1 MANGIKAAKSIF
13 SRMMENLDLNVEED
27 QCSPIVVHS
36 ETFST
41 IVFTLN
47 ALNGGISIITSDIVD
62 NFKKYYAPAI
72 NDIAMIEY
80 PLDRISIQVR
90 NETDEYTAESW
101 SIYAIFGG
109 YDKLKITN
117 EYEFIQHNFLTWR
130 PQICY
135 TSPGVKE
142 QLSFVIYNEGPDES
156 VTYPT
161 TSSRKIFAKIYFR
174 THQPSVIGLE
184 VADQDLTL
192 YRVDCSYARIATLAE
207 GLEIDD
213 EVVAYDIYG
222 GIDEN
227 TDDSIVINPQRFIV
241 RPRSSSHTHF
251 FFQNTL
257 GGFDTITATGEVISS
272 ATGDIL
278 TSMVRRQETEVSNAY
293 VKSWEVN
300 TGYIVTAQ
308 EENLWHEFLRSTNR
322 YILLEDGTYRKIIVE
337 EYKAE
342 RATMEADS
350 FTFKFHYAEAA
361 EGSGFN
367 KVESL
372 PEFYIG

>member
-1 MANGIKAAKSIF
+1 MGAIKQTKSIF
-13 SRMMENLDLNVEED
+13 SCNMADILADTGED
-27 QCSPIVVHS
+27 VSCRIVIHSDTSPSTVFRLYAIDSNIRLCISEIIRNYSKSYTPHITDVAKVV
-36 ETFST
+36 
-41 IVFTLN
+41 
-47 ALNGGISIITSDIVD
+47 
-62 NFKKYYAPAI
+62 
-72 NDIAMIEY
+72 Y
-80 PLDRISIQVR
+80 PLDRVSIQIR
-90 NETDEYTAESW
+90 NEADKLSAWSY

-109 YDKLKITN
+109 YDKLKISN

-142 QLSFVIYNEGPDES
+142 QLSFVICNEGPDEL
-156 VTYPT
+156 VTYPA
-161 TSSRKIFAKIYFR
+161 TSHRKIFAKIYFR
-174 THQPSVIGLE
+174 THQAVVFGLE

-192 YRVDCSYARIATLAE
+192 YRVDCSYDRIATIAGILQ
-207 GLEIDD
+207 IDD

-222 GIDEN
+222 GIDEK
-227 TDDSIVINPQRFIV
+227 TDDSVVINPQRFIV

-257 GGFDTITATGEVISS
+257 GGFDTITATGEVVSS
-272 ATGDIL
+272 AKGDVQ
-278 TSMVRRQETEVSNAY
+278 TSMVRRKETEVHNAY

-308 EENLWHEFLRSTNR
+308 EESLWHEFLRSTNR
-322 YILLEDGTYRKIIVE
+322 YILLENGTYRKIIVE

-367 KVESL
+367 KAESL

>member
-1 MANGIKAAKSIF
+1 MGAIKQTKSIF
-13 SRMMENLDLNVEED
+13 SCNMADILADIGED
-27 QCSPIVVHS
+27 VSCPIVIHS
-36 ETFST
+36 DTSPST
-41 IVFTLN
+41 VFRLYAIDSN
-47 ALNGGISIITSDIVD
+47 IRLCISEIIRNYSKSYTPHITDVA
-62 NFKKYYAPAI
+62 KVV
-72 NDIAMIEY
+72 Y
-80 PLDRISIQVR
+80 PLDRVSIQIR
-90 NETDEYTAESW
+90 NETDEATVWSY

-109 YDKLKITN
+109 YDKLEISN

-142 QLSFVIYNEGPDES
+142 QLSFVICNEGPDEGI
-156 VTYPT
+156 TYPT
-161 TSSRKIFAKIYFR
+161 TSHRKIFAKIYYR
-174 THQPSVIGLE
+174 THQAVVFGLE

-192 YRVDCSYARIATLAE
+192 YRIDCSYNRIAILSE
-207 GLEIDD
+207 MLQIDD

-227 TDDSIVINPQRFIV
+227 TDDSVVINPQRFIV

-257 GGFDTITATGEVISS
+257 GGFDTITATGEVVSS
-272 ATGDIL
+272 AKGDVQ
-278 TSMVRRQETEVSNAY
+278 TSMVRRKETEVHNAY

-322 YILLEDGTYRKIIVE
+322 YILLENGTYRKIIVE
-337 EYKAE
+337 EYKTE

-367 KVESL
+367 KAESL

>member
-1 MANGIKAAKSIF
+1 MASGIKVTKSIF
-13 SRMMENLDLNVEED
+13 SHMMDNLVINVGTD
-27 QCSPIVVHS
+27 QSSPIVIHS
-36 ETFST
+36 DTFST

-47 ALNGGISIITSDIVD
+47 AIDSNICITTSDIVQ
-62 NFKKYYAPAI
+62 NFKRDYDPAI
-72 NDIAMIEY
+72 ARVGLVVY
-80 PLDRISIQVR
+80 PLDKIHIQVR
-90 NETDEYTAESW
+90 NESGEYTANSYL
-101 SIYAIFGG
+101 IPTIFGG
-109 YDKLKITN
+109 YDRHRVED
-117 EYEFIQHNFLTWR
+117 EYDFIQHNFLTWR

-142 QLSFVIYNEGPDES
+142 QLSFVIHNEGADAS

-174 THQPSVIGLE
+174 THQAAVLGLE
-184 VADQDLTL
+184 VANQDLTL
-192 YRVDCSYARIATLAE
+192 YRVDCSYDRIATIAGMLQ
-207 GLEIDD
+207 IDD

-227 TDDSIVINPQRFIV
+227 TDDSVVINPQRFIV

-257 GGFDTITATGEVISS
+257 GGFDTITATGEVVSS
-272 ATGDIL
+272 AKGDVQ
-278 TSMVRRQETEVSNAY
+278 TSMVRRKETEVHNAY

-322 YILLEDGTYRKIIVE
+322 YILLENGTYRKIIVE

-367 KVESL
+367 KAESL

>member
-1 MANGIKAAKSIF
+1 MGAIKQTKSIF
-13 SRMMENLDLNVEED
+13 SCNMADILADTGED
-27 QCSPIVVHS
+27 VSCPIVIHS
-36 ETFST
+36 DTSPYT
-41 IVFTLN
+41 VFRLYAIDSN
-47 ALNGGISIITSDIVD
+47 IRLCISEIIRNYSKSYTPHITDVA
-62 NFKKYYAPAI
+62 KV
-72 NDIAMIEY
+72 EY
-80 PLDRISIQVR
+80 PLDRVFIQIR
-90 NETDEYTAESW
+90 NETDELTVW
-101 SIYAIFGG
+101 SYSIFAIFGG
-109 YDKLKITN
+109 YDKLKISN

-142 QLSFVIYNEGPDES
+142 QLSFVICNEGPDAS

-174 THQPSVIGLE
+174 THQAAVLGLE

-192 YRVDCSYARIATLAE
+192 YRVDCSYNRIATIAGMLQ
-207 GLEIDD
+207 IDD

-227 TDDSIVINPQRFIV
+227 TDDSVVINPQRFIV

-257 GGFDTITATGEVISS
+257 GGFDTITATGEVVSS
-272 ATGDIL
+272 AKGDVQ
-278 TSMVRRQETEVSNAY
+278 TSMVRRKETEVHNAY

-322 YILLEDGTYRKIIVE
+322 YILLENGTYRKIIVE

-367 KVESL
+367 KAESL

>member
-1 MANGIKAAKSIF
+1 MGAIKQTKSIF
-13 SRMMENLDLNVEED
+13 SCNMADILADAGED
-27 QCSPIVVHS
+27 VSCPVVIHSDTSPHTVFRLYAIDSNIRLCISEIIRNYSKSYTPHITDVAKVVC
-36 ETFST
+36 
-41 IVFTLN
+41 
-47 ALNGGISIITSDIVD
+47 
-62 NFKKYYAPAI
+62 
-72 NDIAMIEY
+72 
-80 PLDRISIQVR
+80 PLDRVFIQIR
-90 NETDEYTAESW
+90 NETDEFTVW
-101 SIYAIFGG
+101 SYSIFAIFGG
-109 YDKLKITN
+109 YDKLKISN

-142 QLSFVIYNEGPDES
+142 QLSFVICNEGPDEL
-156 VTYPT
+156 VTYPA
-161 TSSRKIFAKIYFR
+161 TSHRKIFAKVYFR
-174 THQPSVIGLE
+174 THQAVVFGLE
-184 VADQDLTL
+184 VADKDLTL
-192 YRVDCSYARIATLAE
+192 YRVDCSYDRIALIV
-207 GLEIDD
+207 GFLQIDD

-227 TDDSIVINPQRFIV
+227 TDDSVVINPQRFIV

-257 GGFDTITATGEVISS
+257 GGFDTITATGEVVSS
-272 ATGDIL
+272 AKGEVQ
-278 TSMVRRQETEVSNAY
+278 TSMVRRKETEVHNAY

-322 YILLEDGTYRKIIVE
+322 YILLENGTYRKIIVE

-367 KVESL
+367 KAESL

>member
-1 MANGIKAAKSIF
+1 MGAIKETKSIF
-13 SRMMENLDLNVEED
+13 SQNMADIIADAGED
-27 QCSPIVVHS
+27 VSCPIVIDS
-36 ETFST
+36 DEST
-41 IVFTLN
+41 TTVFRLYVID
-47 ALNGGISIITSDIVD
+47 GGVRLCTSDIVGNYRKD
-62 NFKKYYAPAI
+62 YQPHI
-72 NDIAMIEY
+72 NTTGIVKSPFDKV
-80 PLDRISIQVR
+80 SIQVR
-90 NETDEYTAESW
+90 NEDDEYTAW
-101 SIYAIFGG
+101 KWDIYAIFGA
-109 YDKLKITN
+109 YDSLKIDN

-142 QLSFVIYNEGPDES
+142 QLSFVICNEGPDES

-161 TSSRKIFAKIYFR
+161 TSSRKIFAKVYFR
-174 THQPSVIGLE
+174 THQPEIIGLE
-184 VADQDLTL
+184 IAEEDLTL
-192 YRVDCSYARIATLAE
+192 YRVDCSYNRITAITEMLQ
-207 GLEIDD
+207 IDD
-213 EVVAYDIYG
+213 DVVAYDIYG

-227 TDDSIVINPQRFIV
+227 VSDSITINPQRFIV

-257 GGFDTITATGEVISS
+257 GGFDTITATGEVVSS
-272 ATGDIL
+272 AKGDIQ
-278 TSMVRRQETEVSNAY
+278 TSMVRRKETEVHNAY

-322 YILLEDGTYRKIIVE
+322 YILLDNGTYRKIIVE

-350 FTFKFHYAEAA
+350 FTFKFHYAEAVA
-361 EGSGFN
+361 GSGFN
-367 KVESL
+367 KTENL

>member
-1 MANGIKAAKSIF
+1 MSAIKQTKSIF
-13 SRMMENLDLNVEED
+13 SCNMADILADAGED
-27 QCSPIVVHS
+27 VSCPIVIHS
-36 ETFST
+36 DTSPYA
-41 IVFTLN
+41 VFRLYAIDSN
-47 ALNGGISIITSDIVD
+47 IRLCISDIIR
-62 NFKKYYAPAI
+62 NYSKSYAPHIA
-72 NDIAMIEY
+72 DIVKVVY
-80 PLDRISIQVR
+80 PLDRVSIQIR
-90 NETDEYTAESW
+90 NESDEFTAWSY

-109 YDKLKITN
+109 YDKLKIAN

-142 QLSFVIYNEGPDES
+142 QLSFVIYNEGPDEE

-174 THQPSVIGLE
+174 THQSVVIGLE
-184 VADQDLTL
+184 IADQDLTL

-207 GLEIDD
+207 MMQIDD

>member
-1 MANGIKAAKSIF
+1 MGAIKQTKSIF
-13 SRMMENLDLNVEED
+13 SCNMADILADTGED
-27 QCSPIVVHS
+27 VSCRIVIHSDTSPSTAFRLYAIDSNIRLCISEIIRNYSKSYTPHITDVAKVV
-36 ETFST
+36 
-41 IVFTLN
+41 
-47 ALNGGISIITSDIVD
+47 
-62 NFKKYYAPAI
+62 
-72 NDIAMIEY
+72 Y
-80 PLDRISIQVR
+80 PLDRVSIQIR
-90 NETDEYTAESW
+90 NEADKLSAWSY

-109 YDKLKITN
+109 YDKLKISN

-142 QLSFVIYNEGPDES
+142 QLSFVICNEGPDEL
-156 VTYPT
+156 VTYPA
-161 TSSRKIFAKIYFR
+161 TSHRKIFAKIYFR
-174 THQPSVIGLE
+174 THQAVVFGLE

-192 YRVDCSYARIATLAE
+192 YRVDCSYDRIATIAGILQ
-207 GLEIDD
+207 IDD

-222 GIDEN
+222 GIDEK
-227 TDDSIVINPQRFIV
+227 TDDSVVINPQRFVV

-257 GGFDTITATGEVISS
+257 GGFDTITATGEVVSS
-272 ATGDIL
+272 AKGDVQ
-278 TSMVRRQETEVSNAY
+278 TSMVRRKETEVHNAY

-322 YILLEDGTYRKIIVE
+322 YILLENGTYRKIIVE

-367 KVESL
+367 KAESL
-372 PEFYIG
+372 PEFYIE

>member
-1 MANGIKAAKSIF
+1 MGAIKETKSIF
-13 SRMMENLDLNVEED
+13 SQNMADIIADAGED
-27 QCSPIVVHS
+27 VSCPIIINS
-36 ETFST
+36 DEST
-41 IVFTLN
+41 ATVFRLY
-47 ALNGGISIITSDIVD
+47 AIDGGVRLCTSDIVGNYRKD
-62 NFKKYYAPAI
+62 YQPHI
-72 NDIAMIEY
+72 NTTGIVKS
-80 PLDRISIQVR
+80 PFDRVSIQVR
-90 NETDEYTAESW
+90 NEDDEYTAW
-101 SIYAIFGG
+101 KWDIYAIFGA
-109 YDKLKITN
+109 YDSLKIDN

-142 QLSFVIYNEGPDES
+142 QLSFVICNEGPDAS

-174 THQPSVIGLE
+174 TYQAVVFGLE

-192 YRVDCSYARIATLAE
+192 YRVDCSYDRIAVIAGMLQ
-207 GLEIDD
+207 IDD

-227 TDDSIVINPQRFIV
+227 TDDSVVINPQRFIV

-257 GGFDTITATGEVISS
+257 GGFDTITATGEVVSS
-272 ATGDIL
+272 AKGDVQ
-278 TSMVRRQETEVSNAY
+278 TSMVRRKETEVHNAY

-322 YILLEDGTYRKIIVE
+322 YILLENGTYRKIIVE

-367 KVESL
+367 KAKSL